1 MTAFHRCLGPAA
13 ILTGLVLV
21 VCEVTNKDYCIIGAG
36 PGGLQMAYFLQQA
49 GRNYIVL
56 ERNNISGSFFV
67 RYPRHRKLISINKR
81 HTGTTNREFS
91 LRHDWNSLL
100 SHDASLL
107 YHHYSQDFFPH
118 ADTMLQY
125 LQDYTTRLHLRVRY
139 GTEVTSV
146 ATVPSNTTWND
157 HVFRLS
163 TRNGDLWTCNIVL
176 VATGTSMPNKP
187 KFLGS
192 ELSEGYESV
201 SVDPS
206 DFEGQR
212 VLILGVGNSAFETAD
227 RLMSTTSY
235 IHLMG
240 RSRVRLAWSTHYVGD
255 IRAVNNDLLDTYQL
269 KSLNAVLEA
278 STDTLKLERTKDGR
292 VQAYLRD
299 NESWFPMT
307 DTPTSDSFPEWG
319 DNFSLRE
326 PYDRI
331 IRCLGFRFDFSIFDK
346 SLLVGRASRRKRKY
360 PLIQSSHESPST
372 PGLFFIG
379 TISHSLDHRKAAGG
393 FIHGFR
399 YTTRAVHRL
408 LEYRTHGVPWPSI
421 RLPISQ
427 LFNTI
432 VRRINEASGPYQ
444 MFSVLAD
451 VILLKKNA
459 TEFEYLEEYPVG
471 ALSDLKANTGRVPDD
486 ALFVINLEYGKDFS
500 GPGLDVFSANRAEI
514 NPFKAWRSNFLHP
527 VIYYFLRLPTANNMQ
542 FRPRGWTLPRP
553 TRIHHIVED
562 FLTAWTAPASHLL
575 PLRRFLESCLHSDL
589 RNFFAETCFH
599 QALTVRQQPI
609 TCQQGYLQGMGLD
622 AGMWLGNVIPPT
634 LQLPTRRSM

>member
-1 MTAFHRCLGPAA
+1 MSPFRRGLGTAA

-21 VCEVTNKDYCIIGAG
+21 MCEVTNKDYCIIGAG

-49 GRNYIVL
+49 GRDYVVL

-81 HTGTTNREFS
+81 YTGTTNVEFS

-100 SHDASLL
+100 SHDPSLL
-107 YHHYSQDFFPH
+107 YRHYSRDFFPH

-125 LQDYTTRLHLRVRY
+125 LQDYTMRLRLRVRY

-176 VATGTSMPNKP
+176 VATGLSMPNEP
-187 KFLGS
+187 NFLGS

-212 VLILGVGNSAFETAD
+212 VLILGLGNSAFETAD
-227 RLMSTTSY
+227 RLMGTTSH
-235 IHLMG
+235 IHLIG

-269 KSLNAVLEA
+269 KSLNGILEA
-278 STDTLKLERTKDGR
+278 SVDSLKLEKTSDGR
-292 VQAYLRD
+292 LQAYLGENGD
-299 NESWFPMT
+299 WLPVT
-307 DTPTSDSFPEWG
+307 DTETGDSSGWG
-319 DNFSLRE
+319 DNYSLRE

-331 IRCLGFRFDFSIFDK
+331 IRCLGFHFDFSIFEK
-346 SLLVGRASRRKRKY
+346 SLRVGPAERCKRKY
-360 PLIQSSHESPST
+360 PLVQSSHESPST

-379 TISHSLDHRKAAGG
+379 TIGHSLDHRKAAGG

-399 YTTRAVHRL
+399 YTARTVHRL
-408 LEYRTHGVPWPSI
+408 LEFRNHHVPWPTV

-427 LFNTI
+427 LFITI

-451 VILLKKNA
+451 VVLLKKNA
-459 TEFEYLEEYPVG
+459 TEFEYLEEYPIS
-471 ALSDLKANTGRVPDD
+471 ALSDFEANTGRVADE
-486 ALFVINLEYGKDFS
+486 ALFVINLEYGKNFS
-500 GPGLDVFSANRAEI
+500 GPGLDVFSDGRADI
-514 NPFKAWRSNFLHP
+514 NPFEAWNSNFLHP
-527 VIYYFLRLPTANNMQ
+527 VIYYYLRLPTANKMQ
-542 FRPRGWTLPRP
+542 FRPKGWTLPRP
-553 TRIHHIVED
+553 TSIHHIVED
-562 FLTAWTAPASHLL
+562 FLTVWTAPVSHLL

-599 QALTVRQQPI
+599 QALTARQQPI
-609 TCQQGYLQGMGLD
+609 TCQQGYLQGAGLG
-622 AGMWLGNVIPPT
+622 AGRWLQNVIPPT
-634 LQLPTRRSM
+634 LQLMTGQAT